1 MDELERQRQF
11 EDQFVSQLRGR
22 ATALARGQLPAD
34 RVDVEPVSD
43 GVDGARAT
51 LTRLERFDRELLYR
65 LPGAKAVQLRFTRRA
80 LGGLL
85 RNTVARVRAQVLAP
99 LEDLVAQ
106 RPPQP
111 VSRDQ
116 VLDALARYELMP
128 RAQRPTGAVFASAT
142 GFSPAARDLVRTH
155 GPPTLILLG
164 RRQDGGWDVDMPDAL
179 ARTPW
184 ARLFELESADEQAQ
198 RLLRHVEQSADLM
211 DSRGLSLDELAQQLG
226 LDRARV
232 EALVRRAAREDARL
246 MTIVIDGQTRLCR
259 SPLSEEGN
267 RMSIMSRIRKWL
279 RMKPTPAERVRMLT
293 EQRVRLEAQ
302 RFELDSK
309 AAALEAQEVETVKAG
324 AAATT
329 TVEKKQLAG
338 KLIRL
343 RRELGRHK
351 TQAEMLTRQIDIL
364 GTHVHHLT
372 LKERGRRMELPSAE
386 ELTREAAQA
395 EKIVAELGANA
406 ELARG
411 IEVTGQ
417 GLASSDEEDAILAE
431 FEAAGAA
438 ARSAAGAAPQEA
450 PTAADAPSAGPAAP
464 ESSRRP
470 AADSRASREPPRPP
484 AVPQGEKARPE
495 VG

>member
-1 MDELERQRQF
+1 MDELEAQRQF
-11 EDQFVSQLRGR
+11 EDQFVAQLRGR
-22 ATALARGQLPAD
+22 ATVLARGALPAD

-51 LTRLERFDRELLYR
+51 LTRLEVFDRELLYR
-65 LPGAKAVQLRFTRRA
+65 LPGTKAVQLRFTRRA

-99 LEDLVAQ
+99 VEDLVAG
-106 RPPQP
+106 RAAQP

-142 GFSPAARDLVRTH
+142 GFSPAARALVRTH
-155 GPPTLILLG
+155 GPPTVILLG
-164 RRQDGGWDVDMPDAL
+164 RRADGGWDVDMPDAL

-184 ARLFELESADEQAQ
+184 ARLFELETTDELAE
-198 RLLRHVEQSADLM
+198 RLLRHIEQSADLM
-211 DSRGLSLDELAQQLG
+211 DSRGLSMEELAQRLG
-226 LDRARV
+226 V
-232 EALVRRAAREDARL
+232 ERGKVESLVRRAARNDARL
-246 MTIVIDGQTRLCR
+246 MTIMIDGQTRVCR

-267 RMSIMSRIRKWL
+267 TMSIWSRIRRWL

-309 AAALEAQEVETVKAG
+309 VAALEKQEVETVKSG

-329 TVEKKQLAG
+329 EVEKKQLAG
-338 KLIRL
+338 RLMRL

-417 GLASSDEEDAILAE
+417 ALGSSDEEAAILAE

-438 ARSAAGAAPQEA
+438 AKSAAEP
-450 PTAADAPSAGPAAP
+450 APSAPVVEKAPPADALRTA
-464 ESSRRP
+464 SGT
-470 AADSRASREPPRPP
+470 DSRGVRDAARPP
-484 AVPQGEKARPE
+484 PVPQSERARPE